1 MLSPS
6 VLLPYLWILVRWAF
20 FPKTPPEKKGPKT
33 SWKKHHGSLQ
43 LGFFPLPSKSQQQY
57 HWICRSP
64 NPTPSLPLWS
74 WHIRPLGLN
83 KHTGFF
89 HSASQKDW
97 MNMFY
102 FVILILAETVQC
114 VQSRSFFKRVV
125 QPPHRKI
132 VVPAASFW
140 ISWWPTSHSKS
151 TGVQPGSKKLFF
163 TKFLAA
169 EKKNA
174 PNQFSWD
181 CYGF

>member
-1 MLSPS
+1 MPSPFCPPAIFVNS
-6 VLLPYLWILVRWAF
+6 STKGIFSQKHHQKKRA
-20 FPKTPPEKKGPKT
+20 PKCPEKKIMDD
-33 SWKKHHGSLQ
+33 WNLGSSP
-43 LGFFPLPSKSQQQY
+43 FPVKVSNSTI
-57 HWICRSP
+57 WICRSP

-169 EKKNA
+169 EKKKRTQ
-174 PNQFSWD
+174 PI
-181 CYGF
+181 